1 MYLFIFIEPTPKR
14 KKNQSC
20 PVKKSKQSNLKKTKP
35 KPKKDKPITIEHVPV
50 TEDVTDEYHRIWRK
64 KESKTDV
71 PSYNNSEGPVED
83 LFHDTSPTGV
93 FLTLFEGIL
102 DHIVYQTNLYGT
114 QKNLNLNIKPY
125 EVLNFLGI
133 NFLMG
138 YHKLPS
144 WKHYWSCAPD
154 LSVPFVAATMTR
166 NRFDLILTNLHLND
180 NTLIPKDNNDK
191 LFKLKPLIN
200 YLNEKFQQVYHGTNQ
215 LSIDESMILFK
226 GRSTLKQYNP
236 MKPIKRGYKL
246 WCLADQKG
254 YIKKFQ
260 IYQGKYDQLENEF
273 KECGLGERV
282 VLSLT
287 KNEWGKKKQFFFDNF
302 FTSIPL
308 LEKLK
313 IENSLACGTIRAHRK
328 GIPILHDDSKLARG
342 SSDYKITDSGIGVFK
357 WKDTKSVLL
366 ASNYHGTEKTTVLR
380 KNKQGVS
387 TEIPCPQVIKDYNNF
402 MGGVDHADQLRVTYG
417 VDRRSKK
424 WWHRLFWGMID
435 ILFVNAYIIYK
446 DLNGPMTLL
455 EFRRIVVQGL
465 INKKEHPTPVRG
477 LFQRKPKENKGHINK
492 RRGKNWSVPNDVRFG
507 NRGVHWIK
515 YVDERGRCEVCSM
528 SQIQSRPRSKCT
540 HCGIFLCSNEKKNC
554 FNIFH
559 DIK

>member
-1 MYLFIFIEPTPKR
+1 NVHPCQPGPSNSPLAIPLDEIDEECDTNWEPTPKR
-14 KKNQSC
+14 KKKQSC
-20 PVKKSKQSNLKKTKP
+20 SVKKSKQSNLKKTKP
-35 KPKKDKPITIEHVPV
+35 KPKKNTPVTTEHAPV

-71 PSYNNSEGPVED
+71 PSYNNSESPVED
-83 LFHDTSPTGV
+83 LFLDTSPTGV

-138 YHKLPS
+138 YHRLPS

-154 LSVPFVAATMTR
+154 LSVPFVAATMIR
-166 NRFDLILTNLHLND
+166 NH
-180 NTLIPKDNNDK
+180 NNDK
-191 LFKLKPLIN
+191 LYKLKPT
-200 YLNEKFQQVYHGTNQ
+200 ETNQ

-236 MKPIKRGYKL
+236 MKFIKRGYKL

-260 IYQGKYDQLENEF
+260 VYQGKDEQLENEF
-273 KECGLGERV
+273 KDCGLGER
-282 VLSLT
+282 
-287 KNEWGKKKQFFFDNF
+287 
-302 FTSIPL
+302 
-308 LEKLK
+308 

-328 GIPILHDDSKLARG
+328 GIPIIHDDSKLARG
-342 SSDYKITDSGIGVFK
+342 STDYKITDSGIEVFK

-387 TEIPCPQVIKDYNNF
+387 TEIPCPQIIKDYNNY
-402 MGGVDHADQLRVTYG
+402 MGVDHADQLRVTYG

-446 DLNGPMTLL
+446 DLNGPMKLL
-455 EFRRIVVQGL
+455 EFRHIVVQGL
-465 INKKEHPTPVRG
+465 INKKEQPTPVRG
-477 LFQRKPKENKGHINK
+477 LFQRKPKENKGQINK
-492 RRGKNWSVPNDVRFG
+492 RRGKNWSVPND
-507 NRGVHWIK
+507 W
-515 YVDERGRCEVCSM
+515 ERAGEGAGM
-528 SQIQSRPRSKCT
+528 
-540 HCGIFLCSNEKKNC
+540 FLMGARAPLAPVY
-554 FNIFH
+554 
-559 DIK
+559 

>member
-1 MYLFIFIEPTPKR
+1 M
-14 KKNQSC
+14 
-20 PVKKSKQSNLKKTKP
+20 KKTKP
-35 KPKKDKPITIEHVPV
+35 KKNTAPV
-50 TEDVTDEYHRIWRK
+50 TEDVTDEYQRIWRK

-83 LFHDTSPTGV
+83 LFLDTTPTGV

-138 YHKLPS
+138 YHRLPS
-144 WKHYWSCAPD
+144 WKHYWNCAPD

-180 NTLIPKDNNDK
+180 NTLIPKDNKDK
-191 LFKLKPLIN
+191 LYKLKPLIN
-200 YLNEKFQQVYHGTNQ
+200 YLNEKFQLVYHGTNQ

-260 IYQGKYDQLENEF
+260 VYQGKDEQLENEF
-273 KECGLGERV
+273 KDCGLGERV
-282 VLSLT
+282 VLFLT

-328 GIPILHDDSKLARG
+328 GIPILHDDSNLAKG
-342 SSDYKITDSGIGVFK
+342 STDYKLTDSGIGVFK

-366 ASNYHGTEKTTVLR
+366 ASNYHGTEKTTFLR

-387 TEIPCPQVIKDYNNF
+387 TEIPCPQIIKDYNNY

-465 INKKEHPTPVRG
+465 INKKEQPTPVRG
-477 LFQRKPKENKGHINK
+477 IFQRKPKENKGQINK
-492 RRGKNWSVPNDVRFG
+492 RRGKKCSVPNDVRFG
-507 NRGVHWIK
+507 NRGIHWIK

-528 SQIQSRPRSKCT
+528 
-540 HCGIFLCSNEKKNC
+540 N
-554 FNIFH
+554 
-559 DIK
+559 